1 MFDRSATGQNSS
13 VDGTSVRVAILSPQ
27 VIVSAGL
34 RAVLEDCAEPI
45 EVVQLHADGP
55 DPDVVLYDVI
65 GMLSGNGADLDIVVG
80 KTASAVLA
88 VARDLRPDL
97 AAQAL
102 KRGAD
107 GFFSI
112 GASAEEICAAIRST
126 QTGWRPGDTGEN
138 PVVGSSASAAFA
150 GRVGSDLGLS
160 AREVEILAL
169 IAQGY
174 ANLEIAAEIHL
185 GINTI
190 KTHIRSAYRKIGAT
204 NRAEAVAW
212 GIRHGLP
219 SQ

>member
-1 MFDRSATGQNSS
+1 M
-13 VDGTSVRVAILSPQ
+13 AIISPQ
-27 VIVSAGL
+27 PVVRAGL
-34 RAVLEDCAEPI
+34 RTILSGCGDAV
-45 EVVQLHADGP
+45 EVVPLHADGP

-65 GMLSGNGADLDIVVG
+65 GLLDSNGTDLDIVVG
-80 KTASAVLA
+80 KTCSTVLA
-88 VARDLRPDL
+88 IAHDLRPDL

-112 GASAEEICAAIRST
+112 RADEEEICAAIMST

-138 PVVGSSASAAFA
+138 PVVGSSSSAAFA
-150 GRVGSDLGLS
+150 ERVGSDLGLS
-160 AREVEILAL
+160 PREVEILAL

-174 ANLEIAAEIHL
+174 SNLEIAAEIHL

-190 KTHIRSAYRKIGAT
+190 KTHIRGAYRKIQAT

-212 GIRHGLP
+212 AIRHGLP
-219 SQ
+219 SQLR